1 MILPM
6 SEPMRIYIH
15 ESLTAERPVSAGR
28 WNASPQVSV
37 QHVHDNLELLWNERP
52 LTLNIG
58 GDRLDLTEPQLV
70 LIPPL
75 TPHIAEPVGAHDPSE
90 LSGSHIS
97 VLEGALQGAPDQPT
111 LKPGPISAEHNALI
125 LPMARHL
132 HRRLLQQ
139 KTKIPIDQK
148 LITQGLLA
156 WLRELGYGSTARPI
170 RNLDP
175 VQRALEE
182 LYARFHEPD
191 LHIHDLARAADLSLA
206 QFRRVFKQ
214 VIGEPPLSYLA
225 RHRLEQARMLL
236 IQDKLT
242 VAAIANRVGFNSPG
256 SFYERFM
263 KAYGHSPRNKS
274 KKAILKEVARS
285 WAPPGTYRPKKNT
298 GGKSQ

>member
-1 MILPM
+1 
-6 SEPMRIYIH
+6 MRIYIH
-15 ESLTAERPVSAGR
+15 EGLSAERPVSAGR
-28 WNASPQVSV
+28 WNASPHVSA

-52 LTLNIG
+52 LILNIG
-58 GDRLDLTEPQLV
+58 GERIELEQPRLV

-75 TPHIAEPVGAHDPSE
+75 TPHIAEPVGKHDPAE
-90 LSGSHIS
+90 LSGCHVS
-97 VLEGALQGAPDQPT
+97 VLEGALLGAPDQPT
-111 LKPGPISAEHNALI
+111 LKAGPVEPEDNAI
-125 LPMARHL
+125 LLPLVKHL
-132 HRRLLQQ
+132 HRRLLQNRN
-139 KTKIPIDQK
+139 KVPIDQK
-148 LITQGLLA
+148 LLTQGLIAL
-156 WLRELGYGSTARPI
+156 LRDLGYGSTARPI

-191 LHIHDLARAADLSLA
+191 LHIQDLARAADLSLA

-242 VAAIANRVGFNSPG
+242 VAAVARRVGFNSPG

-285 WAPPGTYRPKKNT
+285 WAPPGTYRKKKTTAKN
-298 GGKSQ
+298 